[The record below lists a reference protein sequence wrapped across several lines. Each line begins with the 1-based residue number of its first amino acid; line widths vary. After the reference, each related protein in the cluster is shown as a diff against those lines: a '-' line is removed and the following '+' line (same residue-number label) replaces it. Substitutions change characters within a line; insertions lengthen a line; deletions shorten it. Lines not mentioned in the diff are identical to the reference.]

1 MVRRQISEILKK
13 WKSKKQRTKGNRP
26 SLESFST
33 TISCISFSLYIM
45 HTLKNEIVLDNFT
58 PFIVYT
64 KLFNLDKHVR
74 GGLLTQSS

>member
-1 MVRRQISEILKK
+1 
-13 WKSKKQRTKGNRP
+13 
-26 SLESFST
+26 
-33 TISCISFSLYIM
+33 M

-74 GGLLTQSS
+74 EGLLTQSSETENCLKFLPSNTKQSLNIILNKVTKYNQSALKCCFRSIDLH

>member
-1 MVRRQISEILKK
+1 
-13 WKSKKQRTKGNRP
+13 
-26 SLESFST
+26 
-33 TISCISFSLYIM
+33 M

-64 KLFNLDKHVR
+64 KLFNFDKHVR